1 MTVAVVAAPAIVAV
15 AIGMVVGTS
24 ARLCSIGSYAGDVF
38 ACDARFG
45 GAAVVAGFAELAV
58 AIPRI
63 VVVAVV
69 VSSLVPGF
77 VKLFW

>member
-1 MTVAVVAAPAIVAV
+1 MAVVTASANVAV

-24 ARLCSIGSYAGDVF
+24 ARLCSIGPYAGDVF
-38 ACDARFG
+38 ACDARSG
-45 GAAVVAGFAELAV
+45 GVAVVAGFAEVAV
-58 AIPRI
+58 AIPMI
-63 VVVAVV
+63 VVVAFV